1 MKKTLY
7 TFLGWNFLLF
17 VAGLS
22 DIVFYRDLTSAEAMA
37 ISWTQPALVSIT
49 SFLILLSIYYGMHWL
64 LFGKKIY
71 LKLEVNQEDVD
82 KMRDSIFAF
91 LKKGEISPKNLQQ
104 HLKYLIIAEVVLWL
118 AFIVYL
124 FISTSTVLW
133 FHNILWSSPIVVYL
147 WAIHR
152 NRFSK
157 AKIRRGLLPTK
168 NGKNPRRI
176 SFIVLALFRPCLFPL
191 QKTSLHFSELSSTPA
206 SHLVPSGSLGMLLSS
221 FSEVQRIRCS
231 SP

>member
-37 ISWTQPALVSIT
+37 ISWTQPALVSVT
-49 SFLILLSIYYGMHWL
+49 SFLILLSIYYGMHRL
-64 LFGKKIY
+64 LFGEKIY

-82 KMRDSIFAF
+82 KIRDSIFAF

-124 FISTSTVLW
+124 FISTSTVL
-133 FHNILWSSPIVVYL
+133 
-147 WAIHR
+147 
-152 NRFSK
+152 
-157 AKIRRGLLPTK
+157 
-168 NGKNPRRI
+168 
-176 SFIVLALFRPCLFPL
+176 
-191 QKTSLHFSELSSTPA
+191 
-206 SHLVPSGSLGMLLSS
+206 
-221 FSEVQRIRCS
+221 
-231 SP
+231 